1 MSPIDLNAQASGGT
15 PATRLRDLIAGFV
28 LSRAVYAAATLE
40 IADLLAKGPS
50 DAQTLAR
57 ACGAD
62 AGALYR
68 VLRALAGVGV
78 FAEDERGKFSN
89 TPMSELLRSDV
100 PGSLRALS
108 LMYGD
113 DDVWA
118 AWGLVLHSVRTGDA
132 GMNQVVGMH
141 VFDHYSRHP
150 EKAKVFDQA
159 MVSSSSLVNRALTEA
174 YDFSQFGRLV
184 DVAGGYGS
192 TLCAVLKATPSLRGV
207 LYDMPHVIENAR
219 VRVAEQ
225 GMAERCEFIAG
236 NMFESVPAGADA
248 YFMKHILHD
257 WDDAACG
264 KILAAIRAAIPPHGH
279 LLVSEK
285 LILPGPAGHYGKL
298 TDLVMLVH
306 NQGGRER
313 TEAEY
318 RELFARAGF
327 KLIRIVPTVADH
339 SLLESVVATT
349 TT

>member
-1 MSPIDLNAQASGGT
+1 MNPIEPHGTSGADT

-28 LSRAVYAAATLE
+28 LSRAIYAAASFE
-40 IADLLAKGPS
+40 VADLVAKSPT

-57 ACGAD
+57 ERGAD
-62 AGALYR
+62 ANALYR
-68 VLRALAGVGV
+68 VLRALASVGV
-78 FAEDERGKFSN
+78 FTEDANGKFSN

-118 AWGLVLHSVRTGDA
+118 AWGLMLHSVRTGDA

-141 VFDHYSRHP
+141 AFDHYARHP

-174 YDFSQFGRLV
+174 YDFSRFGRIV

-192 TLCAVLKATPSLRGV
+192 TLCAVLNAAPNLRGV
-207 LYDMPHVIENAR
+207 LFDMPHVIEGAKAR
-219 VRVAEQ
+219 VAAQ
-225 GMAERCEFIAG
+225 GFANRCEFAAG

-264 KILAAIRAAIPPHGH
+264 KILAAIRKAIPPDGR

-285 LILPGPAGHYGKL
+285 VILPGASGYYGKI

-327 KLIRIVPTVADH
+327 KLTRIVPTFADH
-339 SLLESVVATT
+339 SLLESVVASS
-349 TT
+349 